1 MRTFITYIVLPLCY
15 NLKIGIMIRSFFLVI
30 TVITISML
38 NVSAQDKYITD
49 KLEKLWV
56 TSDGLKTTESVL
68 YDPIDKVIYVAN
80 INENPWEK
88 DGNGY
93 ISRLK
98 TNGEIIDTQ
107 WVKGLSAPKGM
118 GLYNGKLFVTN
129 IDEVV
134 EIDVKSAAIINR
146 YTHAEAANLNDIAIG
161 ADGSVYISDSKGN
174 NIYEIANANL
184 NVLAVSTDGPT
195 NGLYY
200 ERGRLLCGQ
209 TNRLAVL
216 DLKSKKMTS
225 FIQDTGSI
233 DGIEAI
239 GDGSYLISDW
249 LGHVHIIK
257 QGKQKELILN
267 TTSMKINAADIEFD
281 QAERILFVPT
291 FFHNS
296 VSAYRL
302 K

>member
-1 MRTFITYIVLPLCY
+1 
-15 NLKIGIMIRSFFLVI
+15 MIRSFFLI
-30 TVITISML
+30 IMGISLSVM

-49 KLEKLWV
+49 NLEKLWE

-68 YDPIDKVIYVAN
+68 YDPIGKVIYVAN

-93 ISRLK
+93 ISRLN
-98 TNGEIIDTQ
+98 TDGEILDAQ

-118 GLYNGKLFVTN
+118 GLFDGKLFVTN

-134 EIDVKSAAIINR
+134 EIDVKSAAIIKR
-146 YTHAEAANLNDIAIG
+146 YTHPEASNLNDIAVG
-161 ADGSVYISDSKGN
+161 ADGSIYISDSKGN
-174 NIYEIANANL
+174 NIYEIANGNL
-184 NVLAVSTDGPT
+184 NVLTVSIDGPT
-195 NGLYY
+195 NGLFY

-209 TNRLAVL
+209 TNKVAVL
-216 DLKSKKMTS
+216 DLKSKKMTAY
-225 FIQDTGSI
+225 IQDTGSI
-233 DGIEAI
+233 DGIEGI

-267 TTSMKINAADIEFD
+267 TTSVKINAADIEFD
-281 QAERILFVPT
+281 QTERILYIPT

-296 VSAYRL
+296 VAAYML

>member
-1 MRTFITYIVLPLCY
+1 
-15 NLKIGIMIRSFFLVI
+15 MIRSFFLI
-30 TVITISML
+30 IMGISLSVM

-49 KLEKLWV
+49 NLEKLWE

-98 TNGEIIDTQ
+98 TNGEILDVR

-118 GLYNGKLFVTN
+118 GLFDGKLYVTN

-134 EIDVKSAAIINR
+134 EIDAKSATIIKR
-146 YTHAEAANLNDIAIG
+146 YTHPEASNLNDIAVG

-174 NIYEIANANL
+174 NIYEIANGNL
-184 NVLAVSTDGPT
+184 NVLAVSIDGPT
-195 NGLYY
+195 NGLFY

-209 TNRLAVL
+209 TNRVAVI

-225 FIQDTGSI
+225 YILETGSI
-233 DGIEAI
+233 DGIEGI

-267 TTSMKINAADIEFD
+267 TTPVKINAADIEFN
-281 QAERILFVPT
+281 QAERILYVPT

-296 VSAYRL
+296 VAAYKLR
-302 K
+302 